1 MYIPSLSR
9 PNCYYACC
17 VWWWLLLQI
26 KWLSRNYETAD
37 GVSLPR
43 STLYNHYIQHCNE
56 NKLEPVNAAS
66 FGKLIR
72 SVFSGLRTRRL
83 GTRGNSK
90 YHYYGIR
97 IKPDSILNH
106 MMDEKPTYSTH
117 SGNGLSAA
125 IGNSTASGGVVST
138 SGVGVG
144 SGSGNMPNNGNR
156 SLKKLSFKPETYE
169 TCAQVICC
177 AIKICCK

>member
-1 MYIPSLSR
+1 M
-9 PNCYYACC
+9 
-17 VWWWLLLQI
+17 LLKAFNFFILFKFKI

-56 NKLEPVNAAS
+56 SKLEPVNAAS

-97 IKPDSILNH
+97 IKPDSILNQITE
-106 MMDEKPTYSTH
+106 EK
-117 SGNGLSAA
+117 
-125 IGNSTASGGVVST
+125 T
-138 SGVGVG
+138 SFTMHG
-144 SGSGNMPNNGNR
+144 SGSSNSTGNASLSAGVSNSNITCSIHGASNTGNIGMGGSHTNKTSR
-156 SLKKLSFKPETYE
+156 KHILKPETYE
-169 TCAQVICC
+169 ACVQVRILL
-177 AIKICCK
+177 K